1 MLLAVREYNAGYGK
15 ANVIGR
21 QRLCFPNQAITLL
34 ET

>member
-15 ANVIGR
+15 ANVLVR
-21 QRLCFPNQAITLL
+21 QLFCLPIQAITLL